1 MANKRGNPNFVKGMA
16 SCNPDGRPKGSL
28 NATTEAVKQYYL
40 ELLNGNLE
48 NIQMWLNRTAEM
60 DPKGALD
67 FLIKLSPF
75 VIPKKTETDMTIDS
89 PLNIIIPQPKQEQTG
104 WNVTPEQD

>member
-1 MANKRGNPNFVKGMA
+1 MAGKRGNPNFEKGK
-16 SCNPDGRPKGSL
+16 SGNPAGRPKGTA
-28 NATTEAVKQYYL
+28 NATTEAVKAYYL

-48 NIQMWLNRTAEM
+48 NIQTWLNQTASV

-89 PLNIIIPQPKQEQTG
+89 PLNIIIPPKE
-104 WNVTPEQD
+104 D

>member
-1 MANKRGNPNFVKGMA
+1 MEEKRKPGNPKFVKGVSGNPNGRGKGVK
-16 SCNPDGRPKGSL
+16 
-28 NATTEAVKQYYL
+28 NATTEAVKAYYL

-48 NIQMWLNRTAEM
+48 NIQTWLNQTASV

-75 VIPKKTETDMTIDS
+75 VIPKQTSTDITMDS
-89 PLNIIIPQPKQEQTG
+89 PLNIIIPPKK
-104 WNVTPEQD
+104 D

>member
-1 MANKRGNPNFVKGMA
+1 MAKGNPNWVKGESA
-16 SCNPDGRPKGSL
+16 NPNGRPLGKS
-28 NATTEAVKQYYL
+28 NVSTEAVKTYYL

-48 NIQMWLNRTAEM
+48 NIQEWLNRTAET

-75 VIPKKTETDMTIDS
+75 VIPKKTETDITIEN
-89 PLNIIIPQPKQEQTG
+89 PLNIIIPPKE
-104 WNVTPEQD
+104 D

>member
-1 MANKRGNPNFVKGMA
+1 MAKRGNPNFKKGE
-16 SCNPDGRPKGSL
+16 SGNPNGRPPGKP

-48 NIQMWLNRTAEM
+48 NIQLWLNQTASV

-89 PLNIIIPQPKQEQTG
+89 PLNIIIPPAGSEKK
-104 WNVTPEQD
+104 

>member
-1 MANKRGNPNFVKGMA
+1 MEEKKRAGNPNFVKGQ
-16 SCNPDGRPKGSL
+16 SGNPHGRPTGSK
-28 NATTEAVKQYYL
+28 NVSTAKVKEFYL

-48 NIQMWLNRTAEM
+48 NIQTWLNQTAAE

-75 VIPKKTETDMTIDS
+75 VIPKKSETDMTIDA
-89 PLNIIIPQPKQEQTG
+89 PLNIIIPPKKE
-104 WNVTPEQD
+104 E

>member
-1 MANKRGNPNFVKGMA
+1 MAGNPNWQKGQSANPNGRGKGVKNA
-16 SCNPDGRPKGSL
+16 S
-28 NATTEAVKQYYL
+28 TEAVKAYYL

-48 NIQMWLNRTAEM
+48 NIQMWLNQTASV

-75 VIPKKTETDMTIDS
+75 VIPKKSETDLNIEN
-89 PLNIIIPQPKQEQTG
+89 PLNIIIPKPDKE
-104 WNVTPEQD
+104 

>member
-1 MANKRGNPNFVKGMA
+1 MAGKRGNPNFKKGE
-16 SCNPDGRPKGSL
+16 SGNPNGRPSGKG

-40 ELLNGNLE
+40 ELLNGNLQ
-48 NIQMWLNRTAEM
+48 NIQLWLNQTASV

-89 PLNIIIPQPKQEQTG
+89 PLNIIIPPANK
-104 WNVTPEQD
+104 D

>member
-1 MANKRGNPNFVKGMA
+1 MAKSGNPSWKKGESGNPN
-16 SCNPDGRPKGSL
+16 GRPKGVS
-28 NATTEAVKQYYL
+28 NATTEAVKAYYL

-48 NIQMWLNRTAEM
+48 NIQTWLNQTASV

-89 PLNIIIPQPKQEQTG
+89 PLNIIIPPKE
-104 WNVTPEQD
+104 D